1 MMDAQEMKERI
12 FLHCCIARELERDR
26 MREGHISDF
35 PAGVAMGRALG
46 IECVIKS
53 LGLTEEYQK
62 WSEDYEKNQN
72 SKKA

>member
-1 MMDAQEMKERI
+1 MDAQEMKERL
-12 FLHCCIARELERDR
+12 FLHCSIAREMERER
-26 MREGHISDF
+26 MREGYISDF

-62 WSEDYEKNQN
+62 WSEDYEKDKNCQKN
-72 SKKA
+72 